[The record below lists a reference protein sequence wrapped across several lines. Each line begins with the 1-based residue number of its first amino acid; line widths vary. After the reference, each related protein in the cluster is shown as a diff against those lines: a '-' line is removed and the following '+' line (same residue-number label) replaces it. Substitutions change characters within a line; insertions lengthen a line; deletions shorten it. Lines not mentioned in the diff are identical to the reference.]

1 LASETILSGLRP
13 AGILSHSLAPFTGG
27 RSSSDRVIY
36 NHDEDEHEKQRQRF
50 INAGLIQHKFD
61 LCDEEVDSHFMIL
74 PKNIDDPAILKILEL
89 KNIIQSSNN

>member
-1 LASETILSGLRP
+1 M
-13 AGILSHSLAPFTGG
+13 
-27 RSSSDRVIY
+27 IY